1 LPRNADP
8 VPTPLSTQARFRH
21 FVGIDWSGAVGP
33 RQKGIRIA
41 LCAAGAA
48 APVLVRPDHVWS
60 RPDVLAWLTDDL
72 PADTL
77 VGLDLGA
84 ALPFFDCDAYFP
96 GWAESPRDARALWAL
111 IDRICR
117 DDAHLAATS
126 FVDHPQA
133 SRHFRRHGGRA
144 GDLFPPGRGRWRIA
158 EHAQAALGLNPVS
171 NLNLVGAAQV
181 GKSSLTGMRMLHRLD
196 GRIPIWPFDRDP
208 GYGSLLLEIYTS
220 IAAREAGVRAGRS
233 KLRDWPALNA
243 ALAALGSA
251 PVAGSGPIDD
261 HASDA
266 LLAAAWLRVA
276 APRNDLWHP
285 AALTPQVARIEG
297 WTFGVP

>member
-1 LPRNADP
+1 MSAP
-8 VPTPLSTQARFRH
+8 SRFRH
-21 FVGIDWSGAVGP
+21 FVGIDWSGAIGE
-33 RQKGIRIA
+33 RQRGIRVA
-41 LCAAGAA
+41 LCEAGST
-48 APVLVRPDHVWS
+48 APVLVRPDHLWS
-60 RPDVLAWLTDDL
+60 RADVLDWLIDDL

-84 ALPFFDCDAYFP
+84 SLPFFDQGAFFP
-96 GWAESPRDARALWAL
+96 QWSESPRDARALWTL
-111 IDRICR
+111 VDRICT
-117 DDAHLAATS
+117 DDPHLAASS

-133 SRHFRRHGGRA
+133 SRHFRRHGGRT

-181 GKSSLTGMRMLHRLD
+181 GKSSLTGMRMLHRLA
-196 GRIPIWPFDRDP
+196 GRIPVWPFDPDP
-208 GYGSLLLEIYTS
+208 ECGSLLLEIYTS
-220 IAAREAGVRAGRS
+220 LAAREAGVPAGRS
-233 KLRDWPALNA
+233 KLRDTTTLNA
-243 ALAALGSA
+243 ALAILDSA
-251 PVAGSGPIDD
+251 PLAETGAIDD

-276 APRNDLWHP
+276 ATRAHLWQP
-285 AALTPQVARIEG
+285 DALTPEIARIEG